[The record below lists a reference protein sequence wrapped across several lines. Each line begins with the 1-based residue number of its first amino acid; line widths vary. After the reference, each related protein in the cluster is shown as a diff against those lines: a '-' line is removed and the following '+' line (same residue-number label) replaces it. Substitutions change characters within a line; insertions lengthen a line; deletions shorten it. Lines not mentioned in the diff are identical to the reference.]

1 MTGNVM
7 SQHSEHALLLHEQVQ
22 SKQAL
27 LQCLGWRLEGTG
39 SVDEAPVLLLRYG
52 HLFRLTLA
60 VSNDQ
65 QGSSTEGILELAP
78 AGISQFLSCN
88 LAAVYTVWDTVW

>member
-1 MTGNVM
+1 MKLVQQMTSNIM
-7 SQHSEHALLLHEQVQ
+7 SQHSDHALLLHEQVQ

-39 SVDEAPVLLLRYG
+39 SVDQAPGLLLRYG

-60 VSNDQ
+60 VSNGQ
-65 QGSSTEGILELAP
+65 QGSSTEGTLELSP
-78 AGISQFLSCN
+78 AGATLF
-88 LAAVYTVWDTVW
+88 